1 MPIYTL
7 SRRPEEIP
15 DLIHW
20 FDANDISTINT
31 GSSDGS
37 LPFVYTLKDKVSSM
51 VLSQNGHP
59 PKISSFII
67 NGHIRRLIF
76 FDGYSSGKQS
86 LSGFLP
92 DSSFNTT
99 KTIFFVCLPQGSL
112 YSGYQFSILQ
122 SHNPLVTTGYF
133 GVWPDISL
141 REEGIGFGYLE
152 TDMYDQL
159 IDLHYSNGSHSV
171 NIISVS
177 IGGPGSETNKGIF
190 TNNIWSHSIYSSNSP
205 TPFQVGSKLIIG
217 DVTDVPYTPDSSGP
231 PYASPPKTL
240 FGEMLIYNRSLTDE
254 EVIKVNQYLKTKW
267 IG

>member
-37 LPFVYTLKDKVSSM
+37 LPLVYTLKDKVSSM

-59 PKISSFII
+59 PRISSFII

-76 FDGYSSGKQS
+76 FDGSSSGEKS

-99 KTIFFVCLPQGSL
+99 KTIFFVCLPVVSL

-122 SHNPLVTTGYF
+122 SHNPLVTTGHF

-141 REEGIGFGYLE
+141 REEVGLIYLE
-152 TDMYDQL
+152 TDMYHQL
-159 IDLHYSNGSHSV
+159 IDINYNGSNTV

-177 IGGPGSETNKGIF
+177 IDETSKGIF

-205 TPFQVGSKLIIG
+205 TSFQVGSKLIIG
-217 DVTDVPYTPDSSGP
+217 DVTDVPYTPDSSIP
-231 PYASPPKTL
+231 PYASPPETL

>member
-37 LPFVYTLKDKVSSM
+37 LPLVYTLKDKVSSM
-51 VLSQNGHP
+51 VLSQNGYP

-67 NGHIRRLIF
+67 NGHIRRLIY
-76 FDGYSSGKQS
+76 FDGSSSGEQS

-99 KTIFFVCLPQGSL
+99 KTIFFVCLRLPVVSL

-122 SHNPLVTTGYF
+122 SHNPLVTTGHF

-141 REEGIGFGYLE
+141 REEGRGLIYLE
-152 TDMYDQL
+152 TDMYHQL
-159 IDLHYSNGSHSV
+159 IDINYNGSNAV

-177 IGGPGSETNKGIF
+177 IDETSKGIF
-190 TNNIWSHSIYSSNSP
+190 TNKIWSHAAHRYSSNSP

-217 DVTDVPYTPDSSGP
+217 DVTDVPYTPDSHMP
-231 PYASPPKTL
+231 PHASPPKTL
-240 FGEMLIYNRSLTDE
+240 FGEMLIYNRSLTEE
-254 EVIKVNQYLKTKW
+254 EVNKVNQYLKTKW

>member
-37 LPFVYTLKDKVSSM
+37 LPLVYTLKDKVSSM
-51 VLSQNGHP
+51 VLSQNGYP
-59 PKISSFII
+59 PKISSLII
-67 NGHIRRLIF
+67 NGHIRTLIF
-76 FDGYSSGKQS
+76 FHGSSSGKQS

-99 KTIFFVCLPQGSL
+99 KTIFFVCLPEGSL
-112 YSGYQFSILQ
+112 YNGYQFSILQ
-122 SHNPLVTTGYF
+122 SHNPLVTTGHF
-133 GVWPDISL
+133 GVLPDISL
-141 REEGIGFGYLE
+141 REEGRGLIYLE
-152 TDMYDQL
+152 TDMYHQL
-159 IDLHYSNGSHSV
+159 IYINFNGSNAV

-177 IGGPGSETNKGIF
+177 IDETSKGIF
-190 TNNIWSHSIYSSNSP
+190 TNNIWSHSIYSSNNV

-217 DVTDVPYTPDSSGP
+217 DVTDVPYTPDSSIP